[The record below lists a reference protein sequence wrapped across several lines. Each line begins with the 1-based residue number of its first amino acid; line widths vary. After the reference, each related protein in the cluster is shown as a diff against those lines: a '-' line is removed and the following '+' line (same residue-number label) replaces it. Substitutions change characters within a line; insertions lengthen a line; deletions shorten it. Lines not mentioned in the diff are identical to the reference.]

1 VFLVSLV
8 RSHKSHERALL
19 VVRLA
24 KNTLSDK
31 DAIVSSFEESF
42 TKLKDNFRAGIDV
55 KVVIV
60 VLDMQQKLSDIQ
72 TTLGSLGSSLYRV

>member
-1 VFLVSLV
+1 M
-8 RSHKSHERALL
+8 KSHDWASL

-24 KNTLSDK
+24 KNTLSET
-31 DAIVSSFEESF
+31 DAIVASFEESF

-60 VLDMQQKLSDIQ
+60 VLDLQQKLSDIQ
-72 TTLGSLGSSLYRV
+72 TTLGSIGSSSRSIGSQY

>member
-1 VFLVSLV
+1 MI
-8 RSHKSHERALL
+8 SHDGAFP

-24 KNTLSDK
+24 KNTLSDQ
-31 DAIVSSFEESF
+31 DAIISSFQESF
-42 TKLKDNFRAGIDV
+42 GKLKDNFRARINV

-72 TTLGSLGSSLYRV
+72 TTLGSIGSSLGSL